1 MPASPGD
8 KYTVLFENNAA
19 PAIPS
24 TIGLIVAGS
33 TKRVWLTELNIGSK
47 NGAALAGAKISVG
60 RPTTSGTGGAAIVPQ
75 PIDPSAPAAIFTA
88 LSATTIW
95 SVEPTQPGVYVYQT
109 GLNAVASEIWT
120 PPEPILV
127 NVSTRLAIRIEADSS
142 TTKVQW
148 VVTATFQE

>member
-19 PAIPS
+19 PTIPS
-24 TIGLIVAGS
+24 TIGLIVAGA

-47 NGAALAGAKISVG
+47 TATALAGAKLSVG
-60 RPTTSGTGGAAIVPQ
+60 RPTTSGTGGAAIVAQ
-75 PIDPSAPAAIFTA
+75 PVDAGAPAAIFTA

-95 SVEPTQPGVYVYQT
+95 SVEPTQPGVYLYQI
-109 GLNAVASEIWT
+109 GLNAVASQIWT

-127 NVSTRLAIRIEADSS
+127 NISTRLAIRVEADSS